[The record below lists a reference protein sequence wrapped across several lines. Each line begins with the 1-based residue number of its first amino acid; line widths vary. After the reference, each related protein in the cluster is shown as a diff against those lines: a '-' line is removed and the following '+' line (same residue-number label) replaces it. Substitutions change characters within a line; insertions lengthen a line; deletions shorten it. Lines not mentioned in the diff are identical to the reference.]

1 MALGKKTGGRKR
13 GTKNKVEKPV
23 KITLQA
29 HSLDY
34 ITPDE
39 TGVSQLERDLTE
51 LTPTERVTAEIKLLK
66 FHTAEMKSVDATATV
81 ENRLTIEDQL
91 RELAEED

>member
-1 MALGKKTGGRKR
+1 MAKGFKSGGRKL
-13 GTKNKVEKPV
+13 GTKNKVEQPV
-23 KITLQA
+23 KVTLRA
-29 HSLDY
+29 HSLAY

-39 TGVSQLERDLTE
+39 TGVSQLDRDLAD
-51 LTPTERVTAEIKLLK
+51 LSPMDRVTAEIKLMK

-81 ENRLTIEDQL
+81 EARQTIEAKL